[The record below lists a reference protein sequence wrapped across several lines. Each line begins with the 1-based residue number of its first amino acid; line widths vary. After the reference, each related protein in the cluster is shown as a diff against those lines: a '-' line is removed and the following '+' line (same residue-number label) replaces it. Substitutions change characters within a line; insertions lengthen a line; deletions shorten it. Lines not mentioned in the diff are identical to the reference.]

1 MKTMSAGRSCANAIS
16 TPMVTTIVSQ
26 ASQPITS
33 NPLHKSALTAI
44 FAGGRKDESGGFFR
58 IWANTH
64 NAVSAGV

>member
-1 MKTMSAGRSCANAIS
+1 
-16 TPMVTTIVSQ
+16 MVTTIVSQ